1 MKPAG
6 QLVYQ
11 TEERSIALKRIKP
24 KKTKAVNQKVLIATI
39 DGGKDTHYGYYRCP
53 DGTEGK
59 SLPFRNN
66 GRGFQEF
73 WERISSIADAQGF
86 EEIIIGFEST
96 GPYMEPLAQ
105 FLRNKKA
112 VRLVQVNP
120 MHTKRL
126 KELSGNSPLKT
137 DRKDPKVIA
146 DIIELGHAL
155 TVVIPEGPA
164 AELRRLTQ
172 GRERTITSRTRLFNQ
187 LQCLLASFF
196 PEFLQV
202 MKDVTTASA
211 QHLIKHYPTPQ
222 DIVNLGEP
230 ALAAQLRK
238 VSRGK
243 LKEDRARA
251 LFEAPSA
258 SVGIRDGRNSM
269 LQEVRLIV
277 DTIALYGR
285 FIEGLEADMVRYL
298 EQVPYSH
305 VILSLKGIGP
315 VTAAGLIGEVGDF
328 TKFGTISEVMKLAG
342 LDLYEVS
349 SGKHRGKLRISK
361 RGRPHMRKLLYLA
374 ALSTVR
380 KGGAMHGWYQRA
392 LGRGMIKTKALV
404 AVSRKLLGII
414 FALVRNHSVYI
425 ENFMNQKPIFQ
436 EAA

>member
-1 MKPAG
+1 VK
-6 QLVYQ
+6 
-11 TEERSIALKRIKP
+11 KIKP
-24 KKTKAVNQKVLIATI
+24 KRINAVNEKVLIATI

-53 DGTEGK
+53 DGTACK
-59 SLPFRNN
+59 AFAFLNN

-73 WERISSIADAQGF
+73 WERISSAARTHGL
-86 EEIIIGFEST
+86 EEIIVGFEST
-96 GPYMEPLAQ
+96 GPYMEPVVQ
-105 FLRNKKA
+105 FLRSKKSI
-112 VRLVQVNP
+112 RLVQVNP

-172 GRERTITSRTRLFNQ
+172 GRERTIESRTRLFNQ
-187 LQCLLASFF
+187 LQCLLVISF
-196 PEFLQV
+196 PEFLQ
-202 MKDVTTASA
+202 MMSDVKTASA
-211 QHLIKHYPTPQ
+211 QHLLRHYPTAQ
-222 DIVNLGEP
+222 DIVSLGEP
-230 ALAAQLRK
+230 ALAALLRK
-238 VSRGK
+238 VSRGQ
-243 LKEDRARA
+243 LGEDRARA
-251 LFEAPSA
+251 LFEAASE
-258 SVGIRDGRNSM
+258 SVGVREGRSSM
-269 LQEVRLIV
+269 LLEIGLML
-277 DTIALYGR
+277 DTIATYDR
-285 FIEGLEADMVRYL
+285 FIGGLETEMLRYL
-298 EQVPYSH
+298 EQIPYSR

-328 TKFGTISEVMKLAG
+328 TKFSTISEVMKLAG

-361 RGRPHMRKLLYLA
+361 RGRPLIRKLLYFA

-380 KGGAMHGWYQRA
+380 KGGTMHEWYQRA
-392 LGRGMIKTKALV
+392 LGRGMKKTKALV

-414 FALVRNHSVYI
+414 FALVRDHSVYV
-425 ENFMNQKPIFQ
+425 ENYQKPVLQ

>member
-1 MKPAG
+1 
-6 QLVYQ
+6 
-11 TEERSIALKRIKP
+11 LKKIKP
-24 KKTKAVNQKVLIATI
+24 KKTRAVNQNVLIATV

-53 DGTEGK
+53 DGTEGR
-59 SLPFRNN
+59 SLPFWNN

-73 WERISSIADAQGF
+73 WERISAAARTHGL

-105 FLRNKKA
+105 FLRTKKGI
-112 VRLVQVNP
+112 RLVQVNP

-172 GRERTITSRTRLFNQ
+172 ARERTIESRTRLFNQ
-187 LQCLLASFF
+187 LQCLLVISF

-202 MKDVTTASA
+202 MKDVKTASA
-211 QHLIKHYPTPQ
+211 QHLLRHYPTAQ
-222 DIVNLGEP
+222 DIITLGEP
-230 ALAAQLRK
+230 ALAALLRK

-243 LKEDRARA
+243 LREDRARA
-251 LFEAPSA
+251 LFEAA
-258 SVGIRDGRNSM
+258 NESVGVREGRSSM
-269 LQEVRLIV
+269 LLEIGLML
-277 DTIALYGR
+277 DTIATYDR
-285 FIEGLEADMVRYL
+285 FIEGVETEMLRHL
-298 EQVPYSH
+298 EQIPYSH
-305 VILSLKGIGP
+305 LILSLKGVGP

-328 TKFGTISEVMKLAG
+328 TKFNTISEVMKLAG

-349 SGKHRGKLRISK
+349 SGKHRGKLCISK

-380 KGGAMHGWYQRA
+380 KGGVMHEWYKRA
-392 LGRGMIKTKALV
+392 LDRGMIKTKALV

-414 FALVRNHSVYI
+414 FALVRDHSVYQ
-425 ENFMNQKPIFQ
+425 ENYTKLNLILQ

>member
-1 MKPAG
+1 MK
-6 QLVYQ
+6 
-11 TEERSIALKRIKP
+11 KIKA
-24 KKTKAVNQKVLIATI
+24 KKTKTVNEKVLIATI

-59 SLPFRNN
+59 SLPFWNN
-66 GRGFQEF
+66 GRGFCEF
-73 WERISSIADAQGF
+73 WERISLAAKAHGL
-86 EEIIIGFEST
+86 EEIIVGFEST

-105 FLRNKKA
+105 FLRSKKG

-126 KELSGNSPLKT
+126 KELPGNSPLKT

-172 GRERTITSRTRLFNQ
+172 GRERTIASRTRLFNQ
-187 LQCLLASFF
+187 LQCILASFF

-202 MKDVTTASA
+202 MRDVKTASA
-211 QHLIKHYPTPQ
+211 RHLLKKHPAPR
-222 DIVNLGEP
+222 DIVALGLP
-230 ALAAQLRK
+230 ALTAELRK

-251 LFEAPSA
+251 LFEASNE
-258 SVGIRDGRNSM
+258 SVGIQAGRDSQLLEIG
-269 LQEVRLIV
+269 LLLE
-277 DTIALYGR
+277 TIAAYDA
-285 FIEGLEADMVRYL
+285 FIEKVEAEMERHL
-298 EQVPYSH
+298 KEIPYSRA
-305 VILSLKGIGP
+305 ILSLKGVGP
-315 VTAAGLIGEVGDF
+315 VTTAGLIGEVGDF
-328 TKFGTISEVMKLAG
+328 TKFGTISEVLKLAG

-361 RGRPHMRKLLYLA
+361 RGRPLIRKLLYLA

-380 KGGAMHGWYQRA
+380 KGGVMHEWYKLA

-404 AVSRKLLGII
+404 AVSRKLLGIM
-414 FALVRNHSVYI
+414 FALVRDHSVYVK
-425 ENFMNQKPIFQ
+425 NYSKQKLILQ

>member
-1 MKPAG
+1 MK
-6 QLVYQ
+6 
-11 TEERSIALKRIKP
+11 KIKP
-24 KKTKAVNQKVLIATI
+24 KRPYAVNKKVLIATV
-39 DGGKDTHYGYYRCP
+39 DGGKDKHYGYCRCP

-59 SLPFRNN
+59 SQPFENN
-66 GRGFQEF
+66 GRGFHEF
-73 WERISSIADAQGF
+73 LERIMSTAKAYGL
-86 EEIIIGFEST
+86 EEIIVGFEST

-105 FLRNKKA
+105 FLKSKRGI
-112 VRLVQVNP
+112 RLVQVNP

-155 TVVIPEGPA
+155 TVVIPEGPS

-211 QHLIKHYPTPQ
+211 QHLLKHHSTPQ
-222 DIVNLGEP
+222 EIVKLGET
-230 ALAAQLRK
+230 ALASLLRK

-243 LKEDRARA
+243 LREDRARA
-251 LFEAPSA
+251 LFEASRA
-258 SVGIRDGRNSM
+258 SVGIRDGRDSM
-269 LQEVRLIV
+269 LLEIRLILE
-277 DTIALYGR
+277 TIASYDR
-285 FIEGLEADMVRYL
+285 FIEDSEAEMVRQL
-298 EQVPYSH
+298 EQIPYSRI
-305 VILSLKGIGP
+305 ILSLKGIGP

-361 RGRPHMRKLLYLA
+361 RGRPIMRKLLYLA
-374 ALSTVR
+374 ALSAVR
-380 KGGAMHGWYQRA
+380 KGGVMHAWYQQA
-392 LGRGMIKTKALV
+392 LNRGMQKTKALV
-404 AVSRKLLGII
+404 AVSRKLLVLI
-414 FALVRNHSVYI
+414 FALVRDHSVYV
-425 ENFMNQKPIFQ
+425 ENYVKPILQ

>member
-1 MKPAG
+1 
-6 QLVYQ
+6 
-11 TEERSIALKRIKP
+11 LKKIKP
-24 KKTKAVNQKVLIATI
+24 KKTRAVNQKVLIATI

-53 DGTEGK
+53 DGTEGE
-59 SLPFRNN
+59 SLPFWNN

-73 WERISSIADAQGF
+73 WERISSAAKAHGLD
-86 EEIIIGFEST
+86 EIIVGFEST
-96 GPYMEPLAQ
+96 GPYMEPLAL
-105 FLRNKKA
+105 FLRNKKG

-172 GRERTITSRTRLFNQ
+172 GRERTIESRTRLFNQ
-187 LQCLLASFF
+187 LQNLLALSF

-202 MKDVTTASA
+202 MKDVKTASA
-211 QHLIKHYPTPQ
+211 QHLLWHYPTPE
-222 DIVNLGEP
+222 DIVALGEP
-230 ALAAQLRK
+230 ALAALLRK

-243 LKEDRARA
+243 LREDRARA
-251 LFEAPSA
+251 LFEAASE
-258 SVGIRDGRNSM
+258 SVGLKDGRKSM
-269 LQEVRLIV
+269 LLEIELML
-277 DTIALYGR
+277 DTIATYER
-285 FIEGLEADMVRYL
+285 FIEGFEAEMLRYL
-298 EQVPYSH
+298 GQIPYSG
-305 VILSLKGIGP
+305 VILSLKGIGT

-328 TKFGTISEVMKLAG
+328 SKFATIGEVMKLAG

-349 SGKHRGKLRISK
+349 SGKHKGKLRISK
-361 RGRPHMRKLLYLA
+361 RGRPLMRKLLYLA

-380 KGGAMHGWYQRA
+380 RGGVMHEWYQRA
-392 LGRGMIKTKALV
+392 VGRGMLRMKALV
-404 AVSRKLLGII
+404 AVGRKLLGII
-414 FALVRNHSVYI
+414 FALVRDHSVYVNNYSKQ
-425 ENFMNQKPIFQ
+425 EPILQ

>member
-1 MKPAG
+1 MK
-6 QLVYQ
+6 
-11 TEERSIALKRIKP
+11 KIKP
-24 KKTKAVNQKVLIATI
+24 KTSKTVNQKVLIATI

-53 DGTEGK
+53 DGAEGK
-59 SLPFRNN
+59 SLPFWNN
-66 GRGFQEF
+66 GRGFCEF
-73 WERISSIADAQGF
+73 WERISSAAKAQGL

-96 GPYMEPLAQ
+96 GPYMEPLVQ
-105 FLRNKKA
+105 FLKSKKG

-172 GRERTITSRTRLFNQ
+172 GRERTIASRTRLFNQ
-187 LQCLLASFF
+187 LQSLLVITF

-202 MKDVTTASA
+202 MGDVKTASA
-211 QHLIKHYPTPQ
+211 MHLLRHYPTPEA
-222 DIVNLGEP
+222 IVALGESS
-230 ALAAQLRK
+230 LAALLRK

-243 LKEDRARA
+243 LREDRARA
-251 LFEAPSA
+251 LFEAA
-258 SVGIRDGRNSM
+258 TESVGIRAGRSSM
-269 LQEVRLIV
+269 LLEIGLML
-277 DTIALYGR
+277 DTIGSYDRFVEALEVEMLR
-285 FIEGLEADMVRYL
+285 QLDQI
-298 EQVPYSH
+298 PYSH
-305 VILSLKGIGP
+305 SILSLKGIGP
-315 VTAAGLIGEVGDF
+315 VTSAGLIGEVGDF
-328 TKFGTISEVMKLAG
+328 TKFSTIAEVMKLAG

-361 RGRPHMRKLLYLA
+361 RGRPLMRKLLYLA

-380 KGGAMHGWYQRA
+380 KGGAMHGWYQCA
-392 LGRGMIKTKALV
+392 LGRGMKKTKALV
-404 AVSRKLLGII
+404 AVSRKLLGLI
-414 FALVRNHSVYI
+414 FALVRDHSVYV
-425 ENFMNQKPIFQ
+425 ENYQKSVFQ

>member
-1 MKPAG
+1 LKPAG
-6 QLVYQ
+6 KLVNK

-24 KKTKAVNQKVLIATI
+24 KKTRLVNQKVLIATV

-53 DGTEGK
+53 DGTECK
-59 SLPFRNN
+59 AFDFWNN
-66 GRGFQEF
+66 GRGFQVF
-73 WERISSIADAQGF
+73 WERISSAARTHSI
-86 EEIIIGFEST
+86 EETIVGFEST

-105 FLRNKKA
+105 FLRSKKG

-126 KELSGNSPLKT
+126 KELPGNSPLKT
-137 DRKDPKVIA
+137 DRKDPKIIA

-172 GRERTITSRTRLFNQ
+172 GRERTIESRTRLFNQ
-187 LQCLLASFF
+187 LQSLLVLSF

-202 MKDVTTASA
+202 MKDVKTASA
-211 QHLIKHYPTPQ
+211 QYLLRHHPTPQ
-222 DIVNLGEP
+222 DIATLGESD
-230 ALAAQLRK
+230 LADLLKK

-243 LKEDRARA
+243 LREDRARA
-251 LFEAPSA
+251 LFEAA
-258 SVGIRDGRNSM
+258 NESVGIRAGRSSM
-269 LQEVRLIV
+269 LLEIRLML
-277 DTIALYGR
+277 DTIATYDR
-285 FIEGLEADMVRYL
+285 FIEGIETKMLWHL
-298 EQVPYSH
+298 EQIPYSH
-305 VILSLKGIGP
+305 LILSLKGVGP

-349 SGKHRGKLRISK
+349 SGKHRGKLHISK
-361 RGRPHMRKLLYLA
+361 RGRPHMWKLLYLA

-380 KGGAMHGWYQRA
+380 KGGAMHEWYQHA

-425 ENFMNQKPIFQ
+425 ENYMNQKPIFQ

>member
-1 MKPAG
+1 MK
-6 QLVYQ
+6 
-11 TEERSIALKRIKP
+11 KIKP
-24 KKTKAVNQKVLIATI
+24 KNIKAVNQKILIATI
-39 DGGKDTHYGYYRCP
+39 DGGKEKHYGYFRCP

-59 SLPFRNN
+59 SQPFWNN

-73 WERISSIADAQGF
+73 WERIWSAARTHAL

-105 FLRNKKA
+105 FMRNKQG

-126 KELSGNSPLKT
+126 KELPGNSPLKT

-172 GRERTITSRTRLFNQ
+172 GRERTITNRTRLFNQ
-187 LQCLLASFF
+187 LQCLLASIF
-196 PEFLQV
+196 PEFPQV
-202 MKDVTTASA
+202 MKDVKTASA
-211 QHLIKHYPTPQ
+211 LHLLRHYPTPQ
-222 DIVNLGEP
+222 DIVELGES
-230 ALAAQLRK
+230 ALASLLRK

-243 LKEDRARA
+243 LREDRARA
-251 LFEAPSA
+251 LFEASGA
-258 SVGIRDGRNSM
+258 SVGIRDGRDSM
-269 LQEVRLIV
+269 LLEIRLIIE
-277 DTIALYGR
+277 TIASYER
-285 FIEGLEADMVRYL
+285 FIEGLETEMVRQL
-298 EQVPYSH
+298 EQIPYSR

-315 VTAAGLIGEVGDF
+315 VTTAGLIGEVGDF
-328 TKFGTISEVMKLAG
+328 TKFATISEVLKFAG

-361 RGRPHMRKLLYLA
+361 RGRPLIRKLLYLA

-380 KGGAMHGWYQRA
+380 KDGVMHEWYQRA
-392 LGRGMIKTKALV
+392 LGRGMQKIKALV

-414 FALVRNHSVYI
+414 FALVRNHSVYVANYTKEKTI
-425 ENFMNQKPIFQ
+425 LQ

>member
-1 MKPAG
+1 VK
-6 QLVYQ
+6 Q
-11 TEERSIALKRIKP
+11 IKP
-24 KKTKAVNQKVLIATI
+24 KKTNAVNQNVLIAAI
-39 DGGKDTHYGYYRCP
+39 DGGKDKHYGYFRCP

-59 SLPFRNN
+59 SLPFWNN

-73 WERISSIADAQGF
+73 WERISSAAGKHGL

-96 GPYMEPLAQ
+96 GPYLEPLVL
-105 FLRNKKA
+105 FLRNKNG

-126 KELSGNSPLKT
+126 KELPGNSPLKT

-172 GRERTITSRTRLFNQ
+172 GRERTLESRTRLFNQ

-202 MKDVTTASA
+202 MKDVKTASA
-211 QHLIKHYPTPQ
+211 LHLLQHYPTPQ
-222 DIVNLGEP
+222 DIVNLGES
-230 ALAAQLRK
+230 ALAALLRK

-243 LKEDRARA
+243 LREDRARA
-251 LFEAPSA
+251 LFEAA
-258 SVGIRDGRNSM
+258 NESVGIREGRDSM
-269 LQEVRLIV
+269 LLEIGLILE
-277 DTIALYGR
+277 TIASYDR
-285 FIEGLEADMVRYL
+285 FIEGLEAEMVRHL
-298 EQVPYSH
+298 ERIPYSRI
-305 VILSLKGIGP
+305 ILSLKGIGP

-328 TKFGTISEVMKLAG
+328 TRFGTIGEIMKLAG

-361 RGRPHMRKLLYLA
+361 RGRPLMRKLLYLA

-380 KGGAMHGWYQRA
+380 KGGVMHEWYQRA

-414 FALVRNHSVYI
+414 FALVRNHNVYV
-425 ENFMNQKPIFQ
+425 ENYMKQKPILQ

>member
-1 MKPAG
+1 MKKIKA
-6 QLVYQ
+6 
-11 TEERSIALKRIKP
+11 KR
-24 KKTKAVNQKVLIATI
+24 TKAVNEKVLIVTI
-39 DGGKDTHYGYYRCP
+39 DGGKDKHYGYYRCP
-53 DGTEGK
+53 DGTDSK
-59 SLPFRNN
+59 PFEFWNN

-73 WERISSIADAQGF
+73 WSCISSAATAHGLEEMLVGF
-86 EEIIIGFEST
+86 EPT

-105 FLRNKKA
+105 FLRCKKS

-120 MHTKRL
+120 MHTKRV

-187 LQCLLASFF
+187 LQGLLAIIF

-202 MKDVTTASA
+202 MKDITIVSA
-211 QHLIKHYPTPQ
+211 QYLLQHHPLPQ
-222 DIVNLGEP
+222 DIVRLGEP
-230 ALAAQLRK
+230 ALATLLRK

-243 LKEDRARA
+243 LREDRARA
-251 LFEAPSA
+251 LFEAA
-258 SVGIRDGRNSM
+258 NETVGIQNGRDSM
-269 LQEVRLIV
+269 LLEIRLILE
-277 DTIALYGR
+277 TIASYDR
-285 FIEGLEADMVRYL
+285 FVERHEAEMERYL
-298 EQVPYSH
+298 EQIPYSH
-305 VILSLKGIGP
+305 IILSLKGIGP

-328 TKFGTISEVMKLAG
+328 TKFGTIREIMKLAG

-361 RGRPHMRKLLYLA
+361 RGRPLMRKLLYLA

-380 KGGAMHGWYQRA
+380 KGGVMHGWYQRA

-404 AVSRKLLGII
+404 AVSRKLLGLM
-414 FALVRNHSVYI
+414 FALVRDHSVYQ
-425 ENFMNQKPIFQ
+425 ENYSKVRHQLQ

>member
-1 MKPAG
+1 MK
-6 QLVYQ
+6 
-11 TEERSIALKRIKP
+11 KIKT
-24 KKTKAVNQKVLIATI
+24 KTVKAVNQKVLIVTI
-39 DGGKDTHYGYYRCP
+39 DGGKDKHYGYYRCP
-53 DGTEGK
+53 DGTDIK
-59 SLPFRNN
+59 PFEFWNN

-73 WERISSIADAQGF
+73 WSCISSAATAHGL
-86 EEIIIGFEST
+86 EEMLVGFEST

-105 FLRNKKA
+105 FLRCKKS

-172 GRERTITSRTRLFNQ
+172 GRERTIASRTRLFNQ
-187 LQCLLASFF
+187 LQGLLAIIF

-202 MKDVTTASA
+202 MKDVKTASA
-211 QHLIKHYPTPQ
+211 QYLLQHHPMPQ
-222 DIVNLGEP
+222 DIVSLGEP
-230 ALAAQLRK
+230 ALATLLRK

-243 LKEDRARA
+243 LREDRATA
-251 LFEAPSA
+251 LFEAA
-258 SVGIRDGRNSM
+258 NETVGIQNGRDSM
-269 LQEVRLIV
+269 LLEIRLILE
-277 DTIALYGR
+277 TIASYNR
-285 FIEGLEADMVRYL
+285 FIEGHEIEMERHL
-298 EQVPYSH
+298 EQIPYSH
-305 VILSLKGIGP
+305 IILSLKGIGP

-328 TKFGTISEVMKLAG
+328 TKFGTIREVMKLAG

-361 RGRPHMRKLLYLA
+361 RGRPLMRKLLYLA

-380 KGGAMHGWYQRA
+380 KGGVMHGWYQRA
-392 LGRGMIKTKALV
+392 LNRGMRKTKALV
-404 AVSRKLLGII
+404 AVSRKLLGLM
-414 FALVRNHSVYI
+414 FALVRDHSIYQ
-425 ENFMNQKPIFQ
+425 ENYLKVRHQLQ

>member
-1 MKPAG
+1 MK
-6 QLVYQ
+6 
-11 TEERSIALKRIKP
+11 KIKP
-24 KKTKAVNQKVLIATI
+24 KTTKAVNQKVLIATI

-53 DGTEGK
+53 DGTECK
-59 SLPFRNN
+59 AFAFLNN

-73 WERISSIADAQGF
+73 WERISSAARTHGL
-86 EEIIIGFEST
+86 EELIVGFEST
-96 GPYMEPLAQ
+96 GPYMEPLVQ
-105 FLRNKKA
+105 FLRNKTG

-126 KELSGNSPLKT
+126 KELTGNSPLKT

-172 GRERTITSRTRLFNQ
+172 GRERTIASRTRLFNQ
-187 LQCLLASFF
+187 LQSLLVISF

-202 MKDVTTASA
+202 MTDVKSASA
-211 QHLIKHYPTPQ
+211 QHLLRHYPTAEE
-222 DIVNLGEP
+222 IVALGE
-230 ALAAQLRK
+230 ASLAMLLRK

-251 LFEAPSA
+251 LFEAASE
-258 SVGIRDGRNSM
+258 SVGVRDGRSSM
-269 LQEVRLIV
+269 LLEIRLMLE
-277 DTIALYGR
+277 TIASYDR
-285 FIEGLEADMVRYL
+285 FIDGVEAEMEKHL
-298 EQVPYSH
+298 EQIPYSR
-305 VILSLKGIGP
+305 VILSLRGIGS

-349 SGKHRGKLRISK
+349 SGKHRGKLKISK
-361 RGRPHMRKLLYLA
+361 RGRPLMRKLLYFA
-374 ALSTVR
+374 ALSAVR
-380 KGGAMHGWYQRA
+380 KGGTMHEWYQRA
-392 LGRGMIKTKALV
+392 LGRGMMKTKALV

-414 FALVRNHSVYI
+414 FALVRDHSVYV
-425 ENFMNQKPIFQ
+425 ENYLKQESLLQ

>member
-1 MKPAG
+1 VK
-6 QLVYQ
+6 
-11 TEERSIALKRIKP
+11 KIKP
-24 KKTKAVNQKVLIATI
+24 KTIKAVNKNILIAAI
-39 DGGKDTHYGYYRCP
+39 DGGKDKHYGYFRCP

-59 SLPFRNN
+59 SLPFWNN

-73 WERISSIADAQGF
+73 WERISSAAKAHGLED
-86 EEIIIGFEST
+86 IIVGFEST

-105 FLRNKKA
+105 FLKSRKG

-120 MHTKRL
+120 MHSKRL
-126 KELSGNSPLKT
+126 KELPGNSPLKT

-172 GRERTITSRTRLFNQ
+172 GRERTIESRTRLFNQ
-187 LQCLLASFF
+187 LQCLLASIF

-202 MKDVTTASA
+202 MNDVKTASA
-211 QHLIKHYPTPQ
+211 QHLLRNYPMPQ
-222 DIVNLGEP
+222 DIVALGESS
-230 ALAAQLRK
+230 LAALLRK

-243 LKEDRARA
+243 LREDRARA
-251 LFEAPSA
+251 LFEAA
-258 SVGIRDGRNSM
+258 HESVGIREGRDSM
-269 LQEVRLIV
+269 LLEIRLILETTASY
-277 DTIALYGR
+277 DR
-285 FIEGLEADMVRYL
+285 FIEGLETEMLRHL
-298 EQVPYSH
+298 KQIPYSH
-305 VILSLKGIGP
+305 LILSLKGIGP

-328 TKFGTISEVMKLAG
+328 TKFGTIGEVMKLAG

-361 RGRPHMRKLLYLA
+361 RGRPRIRKLLYLA

-380 KGGAMHGWYQRA
+380 KGGAMHEWYQRA

-414 FALVRNHSVYI
+414 FALVRSHSVYV
-425 ENFMNQKPIFQ
+425 ENYRKQKPILQ

>member
-1 MKPAG
+1 MK
-6 QLVYQ
+6 
-11 TEERSIALKRIKP
+11 KIKP
-24 KKTKAVNQKVLIATI
+24 KNIKAVNQKILIAAI
-39 DGGKDTHYGYYRCP
+39 DGGKDKHYGYFRCP

-59 SLPFRNN
+59 SQPFLNN

-73 WERISSIADAQGF
+73 WKRIWSVARAHGF
-86 EEIIIGFEST
+86 EEIVVGFEST

-105 FLRNKKA
+105 FLKNKKA

-155 TVVIPEGPA
+155 TVVIPEGPT

-187 LQCLLASFF
+187 LQCLLAISF

-202 MKDVTTASA
+202 MKDVKSASA
-211 QHLIKHYPTPQ
+211 QHLLRHYPTAQ
-222 DIVNLGEP
+222 DIVALGE
-230 ALAAQLRK
+230 ASLAALLRK

-243 LKEDRARA
+243 LREDRAGA
-251 LFEAPSA
+251 LFVAANE
-258 SVGIRDGRNSM
+258 SVGVREGRNSM
-269 LQEVRLIV
+269 LLEIGLMLE
-277 DTIALYGR
+277 TIGTYDR
-285 FIEGLEADMVRYL
+285 FIERLETEMERHL
-298 EQVPYSH
+298 KEIPYSR

-361 RGRPHMRKLLYLA
+361 RGRPLIRKLLYLA

-380 KGGAMHGWYQRA
+380 KGGVMHEWYQRA
-392 LGRGMIKTKALV
+392 LGRGMKKTKALV
-404 AVSRKLLGII
+404 AVSRKLLGVI
-414 FALVRNHSVYI
+414 FALVRDHKVYI
-425 ENFMNQKPIFQ
+425 ENYLKPVLQ